1 MVESR
6 GTRSVC
12 GKFSKGTVLKSA
24 GIVDDERKQR
34 MVEYSLVTPC
44 VVDFAGLRRE
54 SHPRAR
60 NISWNTVE
68 KTFRRKSS

>member
-12 GKFSKGTVLKSA
+12 RKFSKGTVFKSA

-44 VVDFAGLRRE
+44 VVDFLDCAAKVI
-54 SHPRAR
+54 RAR
-60 NISWNTVE
+60 GI
-68 KTFRRKSS
+68 